1 MLNLI
6 QNIYKIGRNSTSSL
20 PNSSS
25 HLPTL
30 DIQAFCNMSSALP
43 FVSRVV
49 GNHAREILARDRA
62 RAQKLLS
69 GSHPHG
75 PIGIRELRARRH
87 GHHHHHGG
95 SGGGGS
101 TGGGSTGG
109 GSAGGGG
116 APTDSGAGVDV
127 TDAGVTYTASVGV
140 GSPATQYT
148 LLIDTGA
155 SHISGRCHSV
165 NLRFVD

>member
-1 MLNLI
+1 
-6 QNIYKIGRNSTSSL
+6 
-20 PNSSS
+20 
-25 HLPTL
+25 
-30 DIQAFCNMSSALP
+30 MSSALP

-87 GHHHHHGG
+87 GHHHHGG
-95 SGGGGS
+95 SGGGAS

-155 SHISGRCHSV
+155 FHSSRRCHSA
-165 NLRFVD
+165 N